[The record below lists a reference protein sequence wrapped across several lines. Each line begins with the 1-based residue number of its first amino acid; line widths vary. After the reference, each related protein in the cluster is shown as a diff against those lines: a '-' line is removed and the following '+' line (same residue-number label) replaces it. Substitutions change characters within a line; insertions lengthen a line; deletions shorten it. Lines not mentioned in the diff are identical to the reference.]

1 MTTKLALCVLYW
13 FKSLHRKNNNFKW
26 FNCGFKEKITWQWQ
40 TRVENPEE
48 RVFMMFFKIL
58 FRILPFSFPIHLW
71 ISVFNFL
78 IMWNEKQ
85 LFKFVNLLIPLRFFS
100 LSFKW
105 FKIQSLSMQKKRK
118 RNKIKIF
125 FVPKSYTKEP
135 HPQVKWLHSIN
146 SANERSKN
154 KHFNIFCLI
163 WAHENGIKC

>member
-1 MTTKLALCVLYW
+1 MIQLWFQRKINSTKIHQGW
-13 FKSLHRKNNNFKW
+13 KSRRRGVHDVF
-26 FNCGFKEKITWQWQ
+26 Q
-40 TRVENPEE
+40 NP
-48 RVFMMFFKIL
+48 VPYFAN
-58 FRILPFSFPIHLW
+58 LPFSFPIHLW
-71 ISVFNFL
+71 IILINFL

-85 LFKFVNLLIPLRFFS
+85 LFKFVNLLIPLRLFS
-100 LSFKW
+100 SSFKW